1 MITETT
7 ETGPTKKRASQRV
20 PTGIKGFDELC
31 EGGLISGRTYLLS
44 GIYGSGK
51 TIFSLQY
58 LYNGITKYDDA
69 GIFIATEERPEQ
81 IRQNASNFG
90 WDLDALEAEN
100 KLAIVDACATKVGL
114 PSTEKYVDIRPFDMR
129 SMLDQLIKIREEIGT
144 KRAVVDSSTSI
155 GFYLQ
160 MDPVKI
166 RVELLRLSSIMN
178 TLNLTS
184 LLTCEV
190 TDDSQ
195 TNRFG
200 VENFVTDGSI
210 ILYFKKHNDVR
221 ARGVEIYKMR
231 GTKHS
236 EKVHSFSMASEGIVV
251 HPDKTVNY

>member
-1 MITETT
+1 M
-7 ETGPTKKRASQRV
+7 
-20 PTGIKGFDELC
+20 PTGVKGFDELC
-31 EGGLISGRTYLLS
+31 EGGLIRGRSYLLS

-58 LYNGITKYDDA
+58 LYNGIVKYDDA

-90 WDLDALEAEN
+90 WDLDALEDEN
-100 KLAIVDACATKVGL
+100 KLAIVDACAAKVGL

-129 SMLDQLIKIREEIGT
+129 SMLDQLIKIREEIGA

-166 RVELLRLSSIMN
+166 RVELLRLSNILN

-190 TDDSQ
+190 IDDSK

-210 ILYFKKHNDVR
+210 VMYYKRING
-221 ARGVEIYKMR
+221 ARTRGIEIYKMR

-236 EKVHSFSMASEGIVV
+236 EKVHLFNMTSEGIIV
-251 HPDKTVNY
+251 HPHETMRH